1 MVKHEEHQ
9 YEISTWLRTLD
20 FLQQENIHLKT
31 RLAELIKHNTV
42 GPEVLEKAEYFQN
55 NFLNKDTVIA
65 LLRRD
70 IKLFQLD
77 EKQAETNRKH
87 KTLRLDMEK
96 MEKEFINLRTD
107 FNNYLRKVS

>member
-1 MVKHEEHQ
+1 MAKKEEHQ
-9 YEISTWLRTLD
+9 YEVSTWLRILD

-31 RLAELIKHNTV
+31 RLAELIKHNSV
-42 GPEVLEKAEYFQN
+42 GPDVLEKAEYFQN
-55 NFLNKDTVIA
+55 SFLNKDTVIA

-70 IKLFQLD
+70 IKLFQQ
-77 EKQAETNRKH
+77 EGTQPEVSIKR